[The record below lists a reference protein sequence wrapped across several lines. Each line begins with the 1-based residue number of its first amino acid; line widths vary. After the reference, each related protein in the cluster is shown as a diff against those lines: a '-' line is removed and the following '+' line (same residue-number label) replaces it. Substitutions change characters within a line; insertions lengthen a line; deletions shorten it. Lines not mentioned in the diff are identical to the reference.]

1 MLRTFLSL
9 LMTAII
15 GLVQAQDK
23 IALYDTV
30 PNTKDTAN
38 ISNNTPEL
46 YSYIPV
52 NIKHSYVFLIIPG
65 GGYTHIAMDH
75 EGHQVAKR
83 LADQGYCAFVLKYRL
98 PSAKQQKDKRIA
110 PIQDAQRALTL
121 IKQQIA
127 NIPLVGA
134 KVGVLG
140 FSAGGH
146 LASTLSTHFD
156 TDYHQS
162 GLATQQLRP
171 DFSVLVYPVITMEEG
186 VTHNGSKEKLIGPQC
201 TPEDSVRFSN
211 EHNVNSQTPPTFLIH
226 AQDDKTVPIENSY
239 RYQQKLNQYNI
250 SNSLF
255 SYAIGGHGF
264 GMHNKQEPREW
275 FDSMLDWLNN
285 LKL

>member
-98 PSAKQQKDKRIA
+98 PSAKQQTDKRIA

-121 IKQQIA
+121 IKQQIT

>member
-9 LMTAII
+9 LMTAIF
-15 GLVQAQDK
+15 GFLQAQER
-23 IALYDTV
+23 IALYNTV
-30 PNTKDTAN
+30 PNTKDTAS

-46 YSYIPV
+46 YSYIPS
-52 NIKHSYVFLIIPG
+52 NIKHLYVFLIIPG

-75 EGHQVAKR
+75 EGHQVATR
-83 LADQGYCAFVLKYRL
+83 LADLGYCSFVLKYRL
-98 PSAKQQKDKRIA
+98 PSAKQQLDKRIA

-121 IKQQIA
+121 IKKKIA
-127 NIPLVGA
+127 EVPLHGA

-146 LASTLSTHFD
+146 LASTLSTHFH

-162 GLATQQLRP
+162 GLAPAQLRP
-171 DFSVLVYPVITMEEG
+171 DFAVLVYPVITMEEG
-186 VTHNGSKEKLIGPQC
+186 VTHNGSKQKLIGPEFNQ
-201 TPEDSVRFSN
+201 EDIVKFSN
-211 EHNVNSQTPPTFLIH
+211 EQNVNSYTPPTLLIH

-275 FDSMLDWLNN
+275 FNNMLDWLNN
-285 LKL
+285 LKF

>member
-98 PSAKQQKDKRIA
+98 PSAKQQTDKRIA

-121 IKQQIA
+121 IKQQIM

-162 GLATQQLRP
+162 GLATQQIRP

-201 TPEDSVRFSN
+201 TPEDSIRFSN
-211 EHNVNSQTPPTFLIH
+211 EHNVNSHTPPTFLIH